1 MKVSHC
7 DWECGLKVYNST
19 ETKENVT
26 TMTFYSWQTLALKE
40 ILFSKGELIM
50 YAIHSCKFTG
60 TCEREIY

>member
-26 TMTFYSWQTLALKE
+26 TMTFYSW
-40 ILFSKGELIM
+40 
-50 YAIHSCKFTG
+50 
-60 TCEREIY
+60 